1 MGIAASH
8 LEDAPSGH
16 RRLLEAAAA
25 CFASGGYAGTSIAG
39 IARAAGMSKSTV
51 FHHFPSKEAL
61 YLAVIGEAVA
71 DFGQRLDHALSDSG
85 DIATAL
91 KIFQREH
98 IHHMQRHRQVVRL
111 ILRELQD
118 PALEHKRPLIIE
130 LLSTNFTRLVRRLE
144 AARQEGRVRS
154 TANGPVAALVLF
166 ATNAFFFQHAGELA
180 ELPGL
185 QLTDSP
191 DDFAEAVIDV
201 LYNGLAPQDTN
212 GAET

>member
-16 RRLLEAAAA
+16 QRLLEAAAA

-71 DFGQRLDHALSDSG
+71 DFGQRLDHALSVSG